1 MRKKRR
7 VLPLLL
13 ALVLTA
19 GLFAP
24 LPASAANLYFTG
36 INDSVAPL
44 TSGSMPC
51 WLSGTLYV
59 PYTVFDAN
67 QNGVGVSLGLYASYN
82 RQTRTVTI
90 FNLKHMLAFD
100 PNQSTCR
107 DEMTGVVYDG
117 RAIIR
122 NGKPYV
128 PLGVVCSVFGLEYS
142 YSPLSYIS
150 QGYLVRIKSA
160 DAVLSDT
167 LFIERARDLINN
179 RLRDYTQ
186 SLNPAEATPAAPS
199 NPTGSTEVDG
209 NDVAVY
215 LAFRCEEADE
225 LPSILNTLDSA
236 GCFALF
242 FLTPQIIEEE
252 RDLVRRVLGT
262 GHSVG
267 ILSPDGDTET
277 LLRGRTALEELTRT
291 RTTLAYVPEGKAGL
305 EERGWVCWEETLVLE
320 PGESTGG
327 TALANTVL
335 NRLGTRRRA
344 VCLTLEGDGNTARVL
359 AAFLRQLDN
368 NHYTVAV
375 PMETKL

>member
-7 VLPLLL
+7 LLPFLL
-13 ALVLTA
+13 ALVLAA
-19 GLFAP
+19 GLIP
-24 LPASAANLYFTG
+24 SASAANLYFTG

-82 RQTRTVTI
+82 RTSHVVTI
-90 FNLKHMLAFD
+90 FNLKHMLVFD

-107 DEMTGVVYDG
+107 DEMTGAVYDG

-128 PLGVVCSVFGLEYS
+128 PLSVVCSVFGLEYS
-142 YSPLSYIS
+142 YSPLNYIS

-167 LFIERARDLINN
+167 LFIDRARDLINN

-186 SLNPAEATPAAPS
+186 SLNPAEATPATPS
-199 NPTGSTEVDG
+199 NPTGPTEVDG
-209 NDVAVY
+209 SSVAAY
-215 LAFRCEEADE
+215 LAFRCERADE
-225 LPSILNTLDSA
+225 LPAILNTLDSA
-236 GCFALF
+236 GRFALF
-242 FLTPQIIEEE
+242 FLTPRIIEEE
-252 RDLVRRVLGT
+252 RDLVRRILGT
-262 GHSVG
+262 GHSIG
-267 ILSPDGDTET
+267 ILAPDGEAET
-277 LLRGRTALEELTRT
+277 LLRGRLALEELTHT
-291 RTTLAYVPEGKAGL
+291 RTTLAYVPEGARAGL
-305 EERGWVCWEETLVLE
+305 EEEGWVCWEETLLLE
-320 PGESTGG
+320 PGDSVGG

-335 NRLGTRRRA
+335 NRLGTRRRT
-344 VCLTLEGDGNTARVL
+344 VCLTLEGNGNTARVL
-359 AAFLRQLDN
+359 SAFLRQLDSG
-368 NHYTVAV
+368 HYTVAV